1 MTATPQPAVPTSS
14 DPVAELRATWGY
26 SLEWLQIHWGEIAI
40 ATAAGALL
48 YLILRFARR
57 RIRKAAANQPETNS
71 VWATTLRVLART
83 KHFFLIM
90 VSIRLVVGFANPPE
104 WLGTGVRILFILAA
118 AFQVAIWAREVVMSV
133 VRHRAQQGSSE
144 ALASALTLIN
154 ILVTIAFFAIAAI
167 VVLDN
172 VGVNVTGLV
181 AGLGIGGIAIGLAAK
196 GIFEDLFASL
206 SIIFDRPFRV
216 GETIGFEGRSAT
228 VERIGMKS
236 TRLRA
241 LTGEELIV
249 SNTALLAMELSNYA
263 QLQRRR
269 MSFAFGVTYETPPAK
284 LRLIPDIARD
294 LVEADA
300 HTLIRCGMTGFGAS
314 SIDYELQ
321 FDVHSPDYAI
331 VFAARHAIGMALI
344 ERFASEGIGFAYPTQ
359 VSYTAA
365 PDGSLV
371 MPYPPAATAPRP
383 PGKNKPQ
390 I

>member
-1 MTATPQPAVPTSS
+1 MTAIPPPTPPTSS
-14 DPVAELRATWGY
+14 NPIAELRSSYTHVV
-26 SLEWLQIHWGEIAI
+26 EWLQIHWGEVAI
-40 ATAAGALL
+40 AAAAGLLL
-48 YLILRFARR
+48 YVVLRFIRR
-57 RIRKAAANQPETNS
+57 RIRNAAARQLETDS

-90 VSIRLVVGFANPPE
+90 VSVRLVVGFANAPE
-104 WLGTGVRILFILAA
+104 LIGSTVRFLFILAA

-133 VRHRAQQGSSE
+133 VRHRAQNGSHE
-144 ALASALTLIN
+144 ILGSALTLIN
-154 ILVTIAFFAIAAI
+154 ILVTIAFFSIAGI

-172 VGVNVTGLV
+172 VGVNVTGLI

-249 SNTALLAMELSNYA
+249 SNTALLGKELANFA
-263 QLQRRR
+263 QLERRR
-269 MSFAFGVTYETPPAK
+269 MSFTIGVTYETPRQK
-284 LRLIPDIARD
+284 LRAIPDIVRQ
-294 LVEADA
+294 LVEAEG
-300 HTLIRCGMTGFGAS
+300 HTLVRCGMIAFAAS

-321 FDVHSPDYAI
+321 FDIHSTDFMVA
-331 VFAARHAIGMALI
+331 FNARHAIGMALLD
-344 ERFASEGIGFAYPTQ
+344 RFAAEGISFAYPTT

-371 MPYPPAATAPRP
+371 LPYATDAT
-383 PGKNKPQ
+383 
-390 I
+390 

>member
-1 MTATPQPAVPTSS
+1 MTAPSPAPTAS
-14 DPVAELRATWGY
+14 DPLAELEASYTY
-26 SLEWLQIHWGEIAI
+26 VADWLQIHWGEIAI
-40 ATAAGALL
+40 ATAVGVLL

-57 RIRKAAANQPETNS
+57 MIRKAAASQTEADG
-71 VWATTLRVLART
+71 VWATTLRVLSRT

-90 VSIRLVVGFANPPE
+90 VSIRLVVGFANPPA
-104 WLGTGVRILFILAA
+104 LVGSTIRILFIVAA

-133 VRHRAQQGSSE
+133 VRHRAQHGSSE

-154 ILVTIAFFAIAAI
+154 VLVTIAFFAVAGI
-167 VVLDN
+167 VILDN
-172 VGVNVTGLV
+172 IGVNVTGLV

-249 SNTALLAMELSNYA
+249 SNTALLAMQLSNYA

-269 MSFAFGVTYETPPAK
+269 MSFVIGVTYETPPAK
-284 LRLIPDIARD
+284 LRQIPQIARE
-294 LVEADA
+294 LVEADG
-300 HTLIRCGMTGFGAS
+300 HTLVRCGMTGFGAS

-321 FDVHSPDYAI
+321 FDVHSADYAI
-331 VFAARHAIGMALI
+331 VFEARHAIGLALI
-344 ERFASEGIGFAYPTQ
+344 ERFDAERIGFAYPTQ
-359 VSYTAA
+359 VSYTAG
-365 PDGSLV
+365 PDGTLV
-371 MPYPPAATAPRP
+371 MPYATNATEAAPAPE
-383 PGKNKPQ
+383 NKPQ

>member
-1 MTATPQPAVPTSS
+1 MTSPSRTSS
-14 DPVAELRATWGY
+14 NPVAELRANYAAATD
-26 SLEWLQIHWGEIAI
+26 WLHIHWGEIAI
-40 ATAAGALL
+40 ATAAGVLL

-57 RIRKAAANQPETNS
+57 TIRIAAVRQAEADG
-71 VWATTLRVLART
+71 VWATTLRVLSRT

-104 WLGTGVRILFILAA
+104 LVVSTVRLVFIVAA

-133 VRHRAQQGSSE
+133 VRHRAQHGSSE

-154 ILVTIAFFAIAAI
+154 VLVTIAFFTIAAI
-167 VVLDN
+167 VILDN
-172 VGVNVTGLV
+172 IGVNVTGLV

-206 SIIFDRPFRV
+206 SIIFDRPFRR
-216 GETIGFEGRSAT
+216 GETIGFDGRSAT
-228 VERIGMKS
+228 VERIGLKS

-249 SNTALLAMELSNYA
+249 SNTALLNKELSNFA
-263 QLQRRR
+263 QLERRR
-269 MSFAFGVTYETPPAK
+269 MTFTIGVTYETPPAK
-284 LRLIPDIARD
+284 LRAIPEMARAI
-294 LVEADA
+294 VEGDG
-300 HTLIRCGMTGFGAS
+300 HTFIRCGMTGFGAS

-321 FDVHSPDYAI
+321 FDVLSEEFLI
-331 VFAARHAIGMALI
+331 VFNARHAIGMALI
-344 ERFASEGIGFAYPTQ
+344 ERFAAEGIGLAYPTQ

-365 PDGSLV
+365 PDGTLV
-371 MPYPPAATAPRP
+371 MPYAADAREARPAPE
-383 PGKNKPQ
+383 NKPQ

>member
-1 MTATPQPAVPTSS
+1 MTATPQPTPPTSS
-14 DPVAELRATWGY
+14 DPVAELRATWDY
-26 SLEWLQIHWGEIAI
+26 SLDWIQTHWGEIAI
-40 ATAAGALL
+40 ATAVGILL
-48 YLILRFARR
+48 YLALRFARR
-57 RIRKAAANQPETNS
+57 RIRKAAAAQLETDS

-90 VSIRLVVGFANPPE
+90 VSVRLVVGFANPPE
-104 WLGTGVRILFILAA
+104 WLGSTVRFLFILAA

-154 ILVTIAFFAIAAI
+154 ILVTIAFFAVAAI

-206 SIIFDRPFRV
+206 SIIFDRPFRR
-216 GETIGFEGRSAT
+216 GETIGFDGRSAT
-228 VERIGMKS
+228 VERIGLKS

-249 SNTALLAMELSNYA
+249 SNTALLGKELSNYA

-269 MSFAFGVTYETPPAK
+269 MSFAFGVTYETPPAR
-284 LRLIPDIARD
+284 LRLVPDIARE
-294 LVEADA
+294 LIEADG

-344 ERFASEGIGFAYPTQ
+344 ERFAHAGIGFAYPTQ

-365 PDGSLV
+365 PDGTLV
-371 MPYPPAATAPRP
+371 MPYATDATDSPLAA
-383 PGKNKPQ
+383 KNKPE

>member
-1 MTATPQPAVPTSS
+1 MTATPQPTTPTSS
-14 DPVAELRATWGY
+14 DPIAELRANYDYG
-26 SLEWLQIHWGEIAI
+26 LDWLQIHWGEIAI
-40 ATAAGALL
+40 ATAAGVLL

-57 RIRKAAANQPETNS
+57 RIRNAAANQVEANG

-104 WLGTGVRILFILAA
+104 WLGSTVRFLFILAA

-133 VRHRAQQGSSE
+133 VRHRAQQGSNE

-154 ILVTIAFFAIAAI
+154 ILVTIAFFAIAAV

-172 VGVNVTGLV
+172 VGVNITGLV

-269 MSFAFGVTYETPPAK
+269 MSFVIGVTYETPPAK
-284 LRLIPDIARD
+284 LRQIPEIARA
-294 LVEADA
+294 LVEADG
-300 HTLIRCGMTGFGAS
+300 HSLIRCGMTAFAAS

-344 ERFASEGIGFAYPTQ
+344 ERFAHVGIGFAYPTQ

-365 PDGSLV
+365 PDGTLV
-371 MPYPPAATAPRP
+371 MPYAIDATDSQPVTE
-383 PGKNKPQ
+383 NKPD

>member
-1 MTATPQPAVPTSS
+1 MTAATPPSPTAS
-14 DPVAELRATWGY
+14 DPVAELQASY
-26 SLEWLQIHWGEIAI
+26 AYVVDWLHSHWGEIAI
-40 ATAAGALL
+40 ATAAGVLL

-57 RIRKAAANQPETNS
+57 TIRNAAARQTEADG
-71 VWATTLRVLART
+71 VWATTLRVLSRT

-104 WLGTGVRILFILAA
+104 LVGSTVRLFFIVAA

-133 VRHRAQQGSSE
+133 VRHRAQHGSSE

-154 ILVTIAFFAIAAI
+154 VLVTIAFFTIAAI
-167 VVLDN
+167 VILDN
-172 VGVNVTGLV
+172 IGVNVTGLV

-206 SIIFDRPFRV
+206 SIIFDRPFRR
-216 GETIGFEGRSAT
+216 GETIGFDGRSAT
-228 VERIGMKS
+228 VERIGLKS

-249 SNTALLAMELSNYA
+249 SNTALLNKELSNFA
-263 QLQRRR
+263 KLERRR
-269 MSFAFGVTYETPPAK
+269 MTFTIGVTYETPPVK
-284 LRLIPDIARD
+284 LRAIPDMARAI
-294 LVEADA
+294 VEGDG

-321 FDVHSPDYAI
+321 FDVHSDEYLV
-331 VFAARHAIGMALI
+331 VFNARHAIGMALI
-344 ERFASEGIGFAYPTQ
+344 ERFAAEGIGFAYPTQ
-359 VSYTAA
+359 VSYSAA
-365 PDGSLV
+365 PDGTLV
-371 MPYPPAATAPRP
+371 MPYATDATEATAPP
-383 PGKNKPQ
+383 ENKPQ